1 MKVTAIEEAQ
11 DIATIK
17 VEELIGSLLTC
28 EIAINDRTDKKEKNI
43 AFVTNT
49 EDEET
54 QEELDTEESINDA
67 LVLFGRQ
74 FNKIMKCVDG
84 RQKPNGPN
92 IRFNISKQQTNLKK
106 AKPDEKSSQSKE
118 LQCHEC
124 EGHGHIRPECPTY
137 LRKQRKG
144 MIVQWSDGDSS
155 EGEDSGECA
164 KQVTALTGV
173 HISDTESE
181 EDGVM
186 SYDDLA
192 VTYKDL
198 IIEHNE
204 VCRVLEN
211 QKKTISQLLA
221 EKNSLSDKLSEAHI
235 EVTQLNSQIN
245 ELMKRVSQLNPGTDF
260 L

>member
-1 MKVTAIEEAQ
+1 
-11 DIATIK
+11 
-17 VEELIGSLLTC
+17 
-28 EIAINDRTDKKEKNI
+28 
-43 AFVTNT
+43 
-49 EDEET
+49 
-54 QEELDTEESINDA
+54 
-67 LVLFGRQ
+67 
-74 FNKIMKCVDG
+74 
-84 RQKPNGPN
+84 
-92 IRFNISKQQTNLKK
+92 
-106 AKPDEKSSQSKE
+106 
-118 LQCHEC
+118 
-124 EGHGHIRPECPTY
+124 
-137 LRKQRKG
+137 
-144 MIVQWSDGDSS
+144 MIVQWSGDSS